1 VKKLY
6 RQLAQKIHPDRAQD
20 DADRAW
26 RTELMAEANRAYRS
40 GDHDALKGILA
51 AWHESVRS
59 ETCSNTNNRTTRDAR
74 SALMRRVMRLRR
86 RIAEIE
92 AELNQIYGSRLY
104 ELFAAAKIARRQ
116 GRDLMQEM
124 AEKLDGQIADIKAAI
139 NAAGETVL

>member
-1 VKKLY
+1 
-6 RQLAQKIHPDRAQD
+6 
-20 DADRAW
+20 
-26 RTELMAEANRAYRS
+26 
-40 GDHDALKGILA
+40 
-51 AWHESVRS
+51 
-59 ETCSNTNNRTTRDAR
+59 
-74 SALMRRVMRLRR
+74 MRLRR